1 MNKVFLSKKIH
12 HPVFKP
18 LYQIERG
25 ETMSYEDHMNL
36 LAKTNKDYYNY
47 HESILLAK
55 QTIERQKKAHYA
67 GQQK

>member
-1 MNKVFLSKKIH
+1 
-12 HPVFKP
+12 
-18 LYQIERG
+18 
-25 ETMSYEDHMNL
+25 MSYEEHMNL
-36 LAKTNKDYYNY
+36 LVEMNEDYYNY